1 MADTITK
8 QSSLSFNI
16 SKLIIMKNILILTA
30 SIALV
35 VLSCTLKSD
44 PPKTDLP
51 LMDLHVHLTYDAQ
64 SPENNAPLAYE
75 KASELSKEMGVIFG
89 IAEEF
94 GNDNL
99 QVNDSLLL
107 DRINLAKQNLLYLG
121 LQVSRRDWPQIFSK
135 EALQQVDYILADAMI
150 FPNKEGEM
158 LRIWVPGMP
167 LGEPQEFMERYV
179 AHNLEVLSEPITIW
193 ANPTYLPDVLVS
205 RYDELWTDVRM
216 KKLIDA
222 AVNNKVAIEINSRYR
237 IPNAKF
243 IKMAKAAGA
252 HFTFGTNQHGKGIGE
267 INWSVDMAEECG
279 LTRED
284 FYIPKRAIA
293 LK

>member
-1 MADTITK
+1 
-8 QSSLSFNI
+8 
-16 SKLIIMKNILILTA
+16 MKNILILTA
-30 SIALV
+30 STALV
-35 VLSCTLKSD
+35 VLSCTLKGD

-64 SPENNAPLAYE
+64 SLENNAPLAYE
-75 KASELSKEMGVIFG
+75 KASELSEMMGVIFG

-94 GNDNL
+94 GSDNI

-107 DRINLAKQNLLYLG
+107 DRINLAKKNSLYLG
-121 LQVSRRDWPQIFSK
+121 LQVSRRDWSHIFSK

-158 LRIWVPGMP
+158 LHIWVPGMP
-167 LGEPQEFMERYV
+167 LGEPREFMERYV
-179 AHNLEVLSEPITIW
+179 AHNIGILSEPITIW

-205 RYDELWTDVRM
+205 RYDELWTNARM

-222 AVNNKVAIEINSRYR
+222 AVKNNVAIEINSRYK

-252 HFTFGTNQHGKGIGE
+252 HFTFGTNQHGQGLGE
-267 INWSVDMAEECG
+267 INWSIDMAEECG

-284 FYIPKRAIA
+284 FYIPKREIA

>member
-1 MADTITK
+1 MK
-8 QSSLSFNI
+8 
-16 SKLIIMKNILILTA
+16 KLMILIA
-30 SIALV
+30 SSTLV
-35 VLSCTLKSD
+35 LLSCTFKND

-51 LMDLHVHLTYDAQ
+51 LMDLHVHLNYSTQ
-64 SPENNAPLAYE
+64 SSEDEAPLAYK
-75 KASELSKEMGVIFG
+75 KASKLSQEMGVIFG

-94 GNDNL
+94 GSDNIQL
-99 QVNDSLLL
+99 NDSLLL
-107 DRINLAKQNLLYLG
+107 DRIDLAKKNSLYLG
-121 LQVSRRDWPQIFSK
+121 LQVSRRDWSRIFSE

-158 LRIWVPGMP
+158 LHIWVPGMP
-167 LGEPQEFMERYV
+167 LGETQEFMERYV
-179 AHNLEVLSEPITIW
+179 AHHLAVLSEPITIW
-193 ANPTYLPDVLVS
+193 ANPTYLPDVLAA
-205 RYDELWTDVRM
+205 RYDELWSDARM
-216 KKLIDA
+216 KKLINA
-222 AVNNKVAIEINSRYR
+222 AVKNNVVIEINSRYK

-252 HFTFGTNQHGKGIGE
+252 HFIFGTNHHGQGIGE

>member
-1 MADTITK
+1 
-8 QSSLSFNI
+8 
-16 SKLIIMKNILILTA
+16 MKNLLILTA
-30 SIALV
+30 SSTF
-35 VLSCTLKSD
+35 VLLLCTFKND

-51 LMDLHVHLTYDAQ
+51 LMDLHVHLNYAAQ
-64 SPENNAPLAYE
+64 SIGDNALVAYE
-75 KASELSKEMGVIFG
+75 KASELSEKMGVIFG

-94 GNDNL
+94 GNDNI

-107 DRINLAKQNLLYLG
+107 DRIALAKKNSLYLG
-121 LQVSRRDWPQIFSK
+121 LQVSRRDWSHIFSK

-150 FPNKEGEM
+150 FPNKEGKM

-179 AHNLEVLSEPITIW
+179 VHNLAVLSEPITIW
-193 ANPTYLPDVLVS
+193 ANPTYLPDVLAA
-205 RYDELWTDVRM
+205 RYDELWTDARM

-222 AVNNKVAIEINSRYR
+222 AVKNNVAIEINSRFK

-252 HFTFGTNQHGKGIGE
+252 HFTFGTNQHGQGIGE

-284 FYIPKRAIA
+284 FYIPKRTIV